1 MAAPP
6 ERADGSALE
15 DHEDLRARRGLAQ
28 VLEDGPL
35 KRELLGTRPAPP
47 APPGPPLG
55 YSARLTFDGPAA
67 EYFRIWIVNLL
78 LTLVTMLTITMQ
90 STILSL
96 KASGEKV
103 PGQGIHGDMRA
114 SCAAGLPSG

>member
-78 LTLVTMLTITMQ
+78 LTL
-90 STILSL
+90 LSL
-96 KASGEKV
+96 GVYSAWAKVRKARSAPKRFNG
-103 PGQGIHGDMRA
+103 
-114 SCAAGLPSG
+114 C

>member
-35 KRELLGTRPAPP
+35 KRELLGMPPAPP
-47 APPGPPLG
+47 ASPAPSPR

-78 LTLVTMLTITMQ
+78 LTL
-90 STILSL
+90 LSL
-96 KASGEKV
+96 GVYSA
-103 PGQGIHGDMRA
+103 
-114 SCAAGLPSG
+114 